1 MRRLLY
7 RSAWLRRLLLM
18 AVVAPFILLWG
29 EIFTRILL
37 PQNVDSRMNIFTSD
51 PVIGFTYEPNAKTYE
66 KGREYHALYQI
77 NSLGLRDREYGPKKD
92 GVFRVLLVGDSF
104 SASHG
109 LPIEDSLSRQL
120 ERSLQTVVNLEEM
133 PVKIEVINAA
143 HGGYS
148 PYNYWKAYRRWAPVF
163 EPDVVVVGLSPDD
176 YDCRNE
182 DSQYLIEDG
191 ATLAVFKKGQTP
203 KKGGGS
209 SIRKLRKWLSW
220 NSEFY
225 ILMRNYLYYNDLVGR
240 ISLWMSAKAEGQN
253 RQLQQYV
260 VPRPESMV
268 KAWAKT
274 FSYLQKLQ
282 KETAAEGVTLV
293 FIPIQLKLEIDPE
306 QYRQALAASGL
317 TPQQIDID
325 QPLKEISAFCKA
337 EHIPVLDPR
346 PALRERHAEVPC
358 YFVYDGHWIAE
369 GIRVATA
376 SLASQW
382 RDLGLPP
389 WTSPKVKSG
398 HQ

>member
-1 MRRLLY
+1 
-7 RSAWLRRLLLM
+7 
-18 AVVAPFILLWG
+18 
-29 EIFTRILL
+29 
-37 PQNVDSRMNIFTSD
+37 MNIFTSD
-51 PVIGFTYEPNAKTYE
+51 PVIGFTYKPNAKTYE
-66 KGREYHALYQI
+66 KGREYNALYQI
-77 NSLGLRDREYGPKKD
+77 NSLGLRDREYGPKED
-92 GVFRVLLVGDSF
+92 GIFRVLLVGDSF
-104 SASHG
+104 SVSHG

-148 PYNYWKAYRRWAPVF
+148 PYNYWKAYRRWATVF

-176 YDCRNE
+176 YDCNNE
-182 DSQYLIEDG
+182 DSQYLIEG
-191 ATLAVFKKGQTP
+191 GVTLAVYKNGQEP
-203 KKGGGS
+203 KIRDKS

-240 ISLWMSAKAEGQN
+240 INLWMSAKAEEQN
-253 RQLQQYV
+253 SQLQQFE
-260 VPRPESMV
+260 VPQPESMK

-282 KETAAEGVTLV
+282 KETAADGIMLIVVPL
-293 FIPIQLKLEIDPE
+293 PLKLEIDPE
-306 QYRQALAASGL
+306 QYRKALASSGL
-317 TPQQIDID
+317 KPQQIDID
-325 QPLKEISAFCKA
+325 QPLKEISAFCNTVN
-337 EHIPVLDPR
+337 IPVLDPR

-376 SLASQW
+376 SLARQW
-382 RDLGLPP
+382 RDLGLSP
-389 WTSPKVKSG
+389 WDTYMEPEGECPGSEIHERS
-398 HQ
+398 